1 MKLAAANI
9 AACSLLALCSFA
21 RAQTPPPAPPLP
33 FAPPAT
39 QALAPQGVFAQIDTK
54 LGQEALRLLSQGTP
68 QQQQNVLDRVRSAPE
83 RFQPPVLYVMSQL
96 LFKAGQKEEAAF
108 WFYAGQLRA
117 RFDANRCADPT
128 ARPAV
133 DVMNQNFGGPINRY
147 LFQDLDNAQ
156 ELIIKVV
163 EWDRKTPYAY
173 DPRWINLHG
182 AQAVQVAKDPQ
193 LAKTLTKESLSLPQ
207 SEWPVLAE
215 QTRTKFLQGFIH
227 AIAQLKAVSK

>member
-1 MKLAAANI
+1 MHAA
-9 AACSLLALCSFA
+9 
-21 RAQTPPPAPPLP
+21 TPLP
-33 FAPPAT
+33 IAPPAT
-39 QALAPQGVFAQIDTK
+39 QALAPVGVFAQIETK
-54 LGQEALRLLSQGTP
+54 LGQEALRLLSQGSP

-96 LFKAGQKEEAAF
+96 LFKAGQKDEAAF

-156 ELIIKVV
+156 ALIAKVV
-163 EWDRKTPYAY
+163 EWDRRTPYAY

-182 AQAVQVAKDPQ
+182 VQAVQTAKDPQ

-207 SEWPVLAE
+207 SEWPALAE
-215 QTRTKFLQGFIH
+215 QTRSKFLQGFID
-227 AIAQLKAVSK
+227 AISQLKAVSK